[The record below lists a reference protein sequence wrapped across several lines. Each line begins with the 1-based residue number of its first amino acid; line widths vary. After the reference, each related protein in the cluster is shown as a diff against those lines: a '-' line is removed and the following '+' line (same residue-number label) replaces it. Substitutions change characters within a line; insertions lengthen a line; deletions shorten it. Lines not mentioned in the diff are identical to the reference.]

1 MDGLKS
7 TTFWY
12 IFLISYLSQLFS
24 FCTMTNFN
32 IIGSRNLNDEKFLTL
47 VIGNINCVLFAIFK
61 PIAGILTDRLGHQKC
76 MIVIY
81 AV

>member
-12 IFLISYLSQLFS
+12 IFSISYFSQLFS

-32 IIGSRNLNDEKFLTL
+32 IIGLRNIDDEKFLSL
-47 VIGNINCVLFAIFK
+47 VIGNINCVVNGGIR
-61 PIAGILTDRLGHQKC
+61 PIAGYFSDRLG
-76 MIVIY
+76 
-81 AV
+81 